1 MKRIYAAV
9 ALTFAVAWTVP
20 AVAQSFQWGVVG
32 GLNLSKISAKG
43 SGENL
48 LSSDNRSGWYFGPKV
63 YVSLPVGLAFDGAV
77 EYSQRRLNMDWVDDG
92 EVYPQSKTYRSI
104 EIPINVRY
112 NIGIGKLASVYLA
125 TGPQFG
131 FNLGNMHWDN
141 VLGDSDTDKATFSK
155 SNMNTTWN
163 IGAGVKLLGHLEV
176 GVGYNFGIGNIGK
189 AILPAGVVGT
199 SEDVELE
206 YKTNTFQVQVAYMF

>member
-1 MKRIYAAV
+1 MKRIYAIA
-9 ALTFAVAWTVP
+9 ALTLALAWAAP
-20 AVAQSFQWGVVG
+20 AAAQSFQWGVVG

-43 SGENL
+43 SGKDL

-63 YVSLPVGLAFDGAV
+63 YFSLPVGVAIDGSV
-77 EYSQRRLNMDWVDDG
+77 QYSQRRLNMDLVDDG
-92 EVYPQSKTYRSI
+92 EVLPRSETYRSI

-112 NIGIGKLASVYLA
+112 NIGLGKLASVYIA

-131 FNLGNMHWDN
+131 FNMGNMHWDN
-141 VLGDSDTDKATFSK
+141 LIGDSETEKSAFSK

-163 IGAGVKLLGHLEV
+163 IGAGVKVLGHLEV

-189 AILPAGVVGT
+189 TILPAAAVGT
-199 SEDVELE
+199 NEDVELE